1 MLLFALAILAASE
14 PQTAVSRPV
23 EPIILSA
30 PEVYRRPAVAPY
42 EPPSNFG
49 RQVAEG
55 DADARPRRANGRA
68 DADGDYQ
75 AAVEDRRRQAQALMG
90 PLDGLWRLTDD
101 RGQPLMDLALT
112 DPGPGEIVQG
122 AWTLTT
128 PQGAVR
134 SGVVRSVVR
143 DGAGLRIDVGDGVR
157 ITVLDIAGRRV
168 GSLSDDSGERPVVF
182 IPAG

>member
-1 MLLFALAILAASE
+1 MLLFALAILGASE
-14 PQTAVSRPV
+14 PQTAVSRSI

-42 EPPSNFG
+42 EPLSNFG

-55 DADARPRRANGRA
+55 DADARPRRARGRA

-101 RGQPLMDLALT
+101 RGQPLMGLALT
-112 DPGPGEIVQG
+112 DPGPGEVIQG

-134 SGVVRSVVR
+134 SGAVQSVER
-143 DGAGLRIDVGDGVR
+143 DGAALRIDIADGVK
-157 ITVLDIAGRRV
+157 ITLLDVAGRRV
-168 GSLSDDSGERPVVF
+168 GNLSDDSGEQPVVF
-182 IPAG
+182 VPAG

>member
-1 MLLFALAILAASE
+1 MLLFALALLAASE

-30 PEVYRRPAVAPY
+30 PEIYLRPAVAPY
-42 EPPSNFG
+42 EPLSNFG

-55 DADARPRRANGRA
+55 DADARPRRAGGRA

-101 RGQPLMDLALT
+101 RGEPLMDLAFT
-112 DPGPGEIVQG
+112 DPGPGGMVQG

-143 DGAGLRIDVGDGVR
+143 DGAALRIDITDGVQ
-157 ITVLDIAGRRV
+157 ITLLNVAGRRV
-168 GSLSDDSGERPVVF
+168 GNLSDDSGERPVVF